1 MLFQNKGFISS
12 EKDPFS
18 GLNGPADSGGSEF
31 GGEDG
36 EDMFK
41 NGEVL

>member
-1 MLFQNKGFISS
+1 MLCCFQNKGFISS
-12 EKDPFS
+12 ENDPFS
-18 GLNGPADSGGSEF
+18 GLNGPADSGGSDF
-31 GGEDG
+31 GG